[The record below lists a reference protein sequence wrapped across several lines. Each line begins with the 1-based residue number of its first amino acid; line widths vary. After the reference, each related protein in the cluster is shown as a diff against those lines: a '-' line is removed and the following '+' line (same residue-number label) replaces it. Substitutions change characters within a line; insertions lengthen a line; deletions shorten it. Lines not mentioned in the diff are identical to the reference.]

1 MLAARDVDI
10 LAAGVDANN
19 AVLAC
24 GGISLRPAVPLNAQ
38 QLEIHLANL
47 SARIFE
53 GQRKITVDTMPD
65 LAPFRLDSYGLG
77 DGQFAI
83 LGNADG

>member
-1 MLAARDVDI
+1 MPAKYSTADNLAGLPSR
-10 LAAGVDANN
+10 
-19 AVLAC
+19 
-24 GGISLRPAVPLNAQ
+24 LNAQ
-38 QLEIHLANL
+38 QLEIHLTNL

-53 GQRKITVDTMPD
+53 GQRKITVDAMPD